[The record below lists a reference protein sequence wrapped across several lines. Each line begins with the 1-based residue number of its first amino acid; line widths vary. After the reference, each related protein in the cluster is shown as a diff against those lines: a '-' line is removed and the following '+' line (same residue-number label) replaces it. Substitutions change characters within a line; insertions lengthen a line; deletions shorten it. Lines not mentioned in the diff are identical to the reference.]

1 MWHNI
6 GELRL
11 NTYRLHVL
19 EGEQTMRRLLPL
31 VVILIL
37 FLLVG
42 CARSAPVPGSAGEAT
57 STPLIEP
64 TAAVQELPETL
75 LIFTR
80 EGGIAGFCDT
90 LTVHADDASLEHCGG
105 QSSLITLDEQT
116 RAELEALARRY
127 APTVVGG
134 EDNPGGPD
142 SLKQVLDFRGI
153 GSEEPTEEV
162 LDALRAIASNLITQ
176 AD

>member
-1 MWHNI
+1 MCHNI

-11 NTYRLHVL
+11 NSVQAHVL
-19 EGEQTMRRLLPL
+19 EGEQTMQRLLPL
-31 VVILIL
+31 VAVLIL
-37 FLLVG
+37 FLVVG
-42 CARSAPVPGSAGEAT
+42 CTRNAPVPGSVGEAT

-90 LTVHADDASLEHCGG
+90 LTVHAAEASLEHCGG

-116 RAELEALARRY
+116 QAELEALARRY
-127 APTVVGG
+127 GPTVVGG
-134 EDNPGGPD
+134 EDNLGGPD

-162 LDALRAIASNLITQ
+162 LDTLRGIASDIISR
-176 AD
+176 AE